1 MSFYIWLRLGR
12 YKVAIRRIVSVHFNE
27 DYDQLKDEMFY
38 DSDTNTIIIPD
49 EGGLRKIISAPLEET
64 VSEAVPGP
72 KGDQGEPGP
81 AGRDGVDGPQGP
93 QGEKGEPGRD
103 GIDGAPG
110 PKGDQG
116 EPGPAGRDGAPG
128 PKGEK
133 GDQGIQGVQGPAGRD
148 GLQGPKGD
156 SGQDGTPGR
165 DGVGISTATITNGF
179 LIITKTDGTTV
190 NAGSVATTSTSSTT
204 RSSGP
209 VMVGGAPNPFAPVIV
224 SAPPGYKA
232 ANIDDGVEL
241 SLDTLAVQLAPSGS
255 RSLQFRTTSGTL
267 SVNITGQIYWAKG
280 DYTGNWSANYWNG
293 NTLTT
298 AWLQPFTWSFPWQGD
313 MAIYNVQDMT
323 NRRFYR
329 ITLSIGGGYKKNTII
344 IERMV

>member
-1 MSFYIWLRLGR
+1 
-12 YKVAIRRIVSVHFNE
+12 VAIRRIVSVHFTE

-49 EGGLRKIISAPLEET
+49 EGGVRKIVSAPLDETTSET
-64 VSEAVPGP
+64 VFGP

-81 AGRDGVDGPQGP
+81 AGRDGVDGAPGP
-93 QGEKGEPGRD
+93 KGDQGEKGEPGKDGVD
-103 GIDGAPG
+103 GIPGPKGDTG

-128 PKGEK
+128 PQGPQGEK
-133 GDQGIQGVQGPAGRD
+133 GDQGIQGLQGPAGRD

-156 SGQDGTPGR
+156 SGQNGIPGR

-179 LIITKTDGTTV
+179 LILTKTDGTTV
-190 NAGSVATTSTSSTT
+190 NAGSVTTTSTSSTT
-204 RSSGP
+204 RSGGP
-209 VMVGGAPNPFAPVIV
+209 TMVGGAPNPFAPVTV
-224 SAPPGYKA
+224 TAPPGYKA
-232 ANIDDGVEL
+232 ANIDDGIEL
-241 SLDTLAVQLAPSGS
+241 SLDTLAVQLAPSGN

-280 DYTGNWSANYWNG
+280 DYTGNWGSNYWNG
-293 NTLTT
+293 NTLNTT
-298 AWLQPFTWSFPWQGD
+298 WQQPFGWNFPWQGD
-313 MAIYNVQDMT
+313 VAIYNVQDMT